1 MYLQFYP
8 SGKDIRDKTYEQ
20 VANIFANVAPLQKI
34 SIDFMRNVPVNLR
47 QNIQIGQPPPQNCF
61 GYCPECPNL
70 FDCGTPQLLKKYMR
84 HRKNG
89 KHAKGLNLSCDN
101 CGMVLKSNY
110 HYDVHR
116 RICDQ
121 NIGENFVILE
131 RVNVNSKLHNILK
144 KLNPSEFYNAVN
156 EDSIS
161 MEGFWPPLFISGGMK
176 QSKLNLEQYG
186 NPRGGRELITNI
198 LKERIQ
204 NGLSNEIFLLL

>member
-1 MYLQFYP
+1 
-8 SGKDIRDKTYEQ
+8 
-20 VANIFANVAPLQKI
+20 
-34 SIDFMRNVPVNLR
+34 
-47 QNIQIGQPPPQNCF
+47 
-61 GYCPECPNL
+61 
-70 FDCGTPQLLKKYMR
+70 MR
-84 HRKNG
+84 HRKDG

-161 MEGFWPPLFISGGMK
+161 MEGFWPPLFRFTGTFLIKSM
-176 QSKLNLEQYG
+176 LIFC
-186 NPRGGRELITNI
+186 RGATFAKI
-198 LKERIQ
+198 LATC
-204 NGLSNEIFLLL
+204 S

>member
-1 MYLQFYP
+1 
-8 SGKDIRDKTYEQ
+8 
-20 VANIFANVAPLQKI
+20 
-34 SIDFMRNVPVNLR
+34 
-47 QNIQIGQPPPQNCF
+47 
-61 GYCPECPNL
+61 
-70 FDCGTPQLLKKYMR
+70 MR
-84 HRKNG
+84 HRKDG

-156 EDSIS
+156 EAYQV
-161 MEGFWPPLFISGGMK
+161 LTK
-176 QSKLNLEQYG
+176 
-186 NPRGGRELITNI
+186 RT
-198 LKERIQ
+198 
-204 NGLSNEIFLLL
+204 